1 MLKCILMKRKLYDY
15 ADDGLSETAKLKVK
29 NHLDA
34 CHNCRERL
42 SRIKAIL
49 DFSGQKNIPQPKE
62 EFWHNFKIDLDRKL
76 NDRLVGPLTP
86 LETTGQPQKIK
97 RFLTGLTL
105 KPARRFYLKPA
116 FAYAA
121 LLVFF
126 LAIASSL
133 SKFPHLALLQLAQN
147 DDELA
152 EEAIALDELGE
163 AAELNYDE
171 DAYLEEVD
179 LFLALEQA

>member
-15 ADDGLSETAKLKVK
+15 ADDGLPETAKLKVK

-42 SRIKAIL
+42 SQIKAIL
-49 DFSGQKNIPQPKE
+49 DFSGPKNIPQPKE

-76 NDRLVGPLTP
+76 NDTLVGPFTFKP
-86 LETTGQPQKIK
+86 LP
-97 RFLTGLTL
+97 RFWL
-105 KPARRFYLKPA
+105 KPAL
-116 FAYAA
+116 AYAV
-121 LLVFF
+121 LSVFF
-126 LAIASSL
+126 LAIAASL
-133 SKFPHLALLQLAQN
+133 YKFPHPAALRLAQN
-147 DDELA
+147 DDELI

-163 AAELNYDE
+163 ALELDHDE